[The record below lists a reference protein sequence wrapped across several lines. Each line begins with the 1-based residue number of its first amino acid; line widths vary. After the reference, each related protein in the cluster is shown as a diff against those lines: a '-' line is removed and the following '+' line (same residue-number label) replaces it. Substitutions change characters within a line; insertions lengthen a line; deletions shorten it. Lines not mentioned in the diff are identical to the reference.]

1 MGKIDFQHQFSMS
14 KIVQIFLNLFSCM
27 AIGVREQLLLKLFL
41 ETSIF
46 EFTKIDP
53 KFHSASLAASEI

>member
-1 MGKIDFQHQFSMS
+1 MS

>member
-1 MGKIDFQHQFSMS
+1 MS

-27 AIGVREQLLLKLFL
+27 AIGVREELLLKLFL
-41 ETSIF
+41 ETSI
-46 EFTKIDP
+46 ELTKIDP